1 MTISAGAGVSAGG
14 RRRHRRGGIHRKA
27 AFSDINMTPFIDVML
42 VLLIVFMVAA
52 PLLAVGVP
60 LDLPQTAAKP
70 LSIDK
75 QPLTVSIDD
84 RGRVFLQETPL
95 SDAEIVPKLQAIA
108 KLGVDERIYVRGAK
122 KVDYGR
128 VAQIMAVITAAGFKK
143 VALVTEPDQK
153 I

>member
-60 LDLPQTAAKP
+60 LDLPQTAARP

-84 RGRVFLQETPL
+84 RGRVFLQETAL